1 MGGIMAGDMFEYE
14 GSIEASE
21 EKRRKRRVD
30 LEAKLRRSARVELA

>member
-21 EKRRKRRVD
+21 KRRKRRVA
-30 LEAKLRRSARVELA
+30 LEAKLRRSARVELV